1 MKILIIETE
10 IDGHYIS
17 LYLKNI
23 VREILSRKIESL
35 SIITKKS
42 VMSK

>member
-10 IDGHYIS
+10 LDGHYIY

-23 VREILSRKIESL
+23 VREILSRKIEYL

-42 VMSK
+42 AIVD